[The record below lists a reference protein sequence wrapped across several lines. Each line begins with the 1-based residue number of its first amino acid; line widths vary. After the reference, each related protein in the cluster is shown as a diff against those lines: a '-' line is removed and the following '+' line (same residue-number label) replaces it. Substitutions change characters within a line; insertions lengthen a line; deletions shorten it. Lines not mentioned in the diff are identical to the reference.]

1 MKGFF
6 VNPKGNLSCG
16 SSGAELDVMGMYQ
29 IYNVILSTDHASLG
43 NALIMTF
50 NRQRTEPWP
59 NPWSHPLPTFSYSEE
74 SKMITIKFYADPV
87 VSNDWPRA
95 ESEWREKEFAL
106 AARSVVG
113 TIIPSFQEIARW
125 APDSVKST
133 IRWADSDAVGF
144 ERPAHQW
151 DNLGV
156 EEIGENMDQ
165 NRMQWE
171 IERL

>member
-1 MKGFF
+1 
-6 VNPKGNLSCG
+6 
-16 SSGAELDVMGMYQ
+16 
-29 IYNVILSTDHASLG
+29 
-43 NALIMTF
+43 MTL

-59 NPWSHPLPTFSYSEE
+59 NPWSHPLPIFLYSEE
-74 SKMITIKFYADPV
+74 SKMITIKFYVDPV
-87 VSNDWPRA
+87 VSNRWPRA

-113 TIIPSFQEIARW
+113 TVIPSFQEIARW

-133 IRWADSDAVGF
+133 IQWADSDAVGY

-156 EEIGENMDQ
+156 EEIGENIEQQDL